1 MVNSSEI
8 PLERAHF
15 FNRFPE
21 LFNLI
26 LVYSFPESKRNF
38 KKEKANLRFFPESS
52 PFSINLYKAL
62 LPQEL
67 KALPA
72 AKAFLL
78 PSASTAHL
86 VPLGLGNLPQT
97 LSHSSRCGLIPCL
110 EIHCCQGGLVP
121 TEHVFRT
128 QSAFI
133 SGQPVWTSLT
143 KLVTFLPQKN
153 ALPLRQSS

>member
-38 KKEKANLRFFPESS
+38 KKEKAILRFFPESS
-52 PFSINLYKAL
+52 PFSINLY
-62 LPQEL
+62 

-86 VPLGLGNLPQT
+86 VPLGLGHLPQT
-97 LSHSSRCGLIPCL
+97 LSHSSRCDRIPCL
-110 EIHCCQGGLVP
+110 VIHCCQGGLVP

-143 KLVTFLPQKN
+143 KLVTSLPQKN
-153 ALPLRQSS
+153 GLPLRQSS